1 MSPALKVRRRK
12 GNTGLWI
19 SRSAEFRKIADE
31 NAGIAEFQSQ
41 RSQRTMVMMTCCIN
55 LLQTANDLG

>member
-19 SRSAEFRKIADE
+19 SRSAEFRKLPLKTRALLNFGRNTVSE
-31 NAGIAEFQSQ
+31 R
-41 RSQRTMVMMTCCIN
+41 RS
-55 LLQTANDLG
+55 